1 MENFTMDKAKRFKKV
16 LMLAVRD
23 RGFTNITN
31 LLNKY
36 DFEITDAIA
45 AGTVEVNGNTVK
57 VHSDLLQPG
66 QFNAA
71 AAAVI
76 DACKAVS
83 GANNGAN
90 NGASKPST
98 TSYVIATKYN
108 PTATEKVFYQ
118 VDMDN
123 FDFTLVDLSAA
134 TVEASLGRARFNANN
149 ILSMSDLHRI
159 YILDA
164 NTLAEVDS
172 LDYYNDYEDENDYPG
187 YFDES
192 CDAKSSTKENK
203 LKESYTRT
211 FAQEF
216 KQYENLWN

>member
-1 MENFTMDKAKRFKKV
+1 MTDRAKRFKKV
-16 LMLAVRD
+16 LLLTIRD
-23 RGFTNITN
+23 RGFAKIAN
-31 LLNKY
+31 LISGY
-36 DFEITDAIA
+36 DFEITDTIA
-45 AGTVEVNGNTVK
+45 AGTAEIDGNTIK

-71 AAAVI
+71 ATAVI
-76 DACKAVS
+76 SVCKA
-83 GANNGAN
+83 ANNAKN
-90 NGASKPST
+90 TAKASTP
-98 TSYVIATKYN
+98 SYVIATKYN
-108 PTATEKVFYQ
+108 PTAIEKVFYQ

-123 FDFTLVDLSAA
+123 FDFTLVDLAAA
-134 TVEASLGRARFNANN
+134 TVETSLGGARFNANN

-192 CDAKSSTKENK
+192 CDAKASTKENK
-203 LKESYTRT
+203 LKESYAKT

-216 KQYENLWN
+216 KLYENLWN